1 MLLIC
6 LCLLTK
12 IFSGYCEDV
21 NDLSPYDDD
30 DIYSM
35 VNVYLYD
42 SKDDCLYDNRL
53 HQYIYNYDIHCDCLE
68 KSECYDTLFKNKEF
82 NDTFFVYNNKSI
94 YLHDLNYSTHCYK
107 YGDVFIKGILVMDT
121 YCVPKII
128 GFIVV
133 CVVLIFLLFITI
145 NILKDNK
152 KICYKPPE
160 YKSTKYNTI

>member
-53 HQYIYNYDIHCDCLE
+53 HQYIYNFNINCDCLKE
-68 KSECYDTLFKNKEF
+68 YQCYNTLIKNKEF
-82 NDTFFVYNNKSI
+82 NDTFFDYNNSSI
-94 YLHDLNYSTHCYK
+94 YLHDLNYSSNCYK
-107 YGDVFIKGILVMDT
+107 YDDVFIKGILVMDT

-133 CVVLIFLLFITI
+133 CVILIFLLFITI